1 MKKSIVNPTQV
12 EKATLR
18 IICGNEYGTGFLISD
33 DTLITASHV
42 ILNHIEDEEV
52 IKVEVLDE
60 GNGEGI
66 QLEGDLIEYDSEAD
80 VAVIKLDQSFK
91 KFLPLKISEIR
102 YESIWKGYGYPYN
115 ATDGGWFKGAVKQ
128 QNQSKPYDV
137 ELQCSNYDLDTDYNG
152 LSGAPL
158 VIEDKVVGILTWSIV
173 DGFGAISIS
182 KIESFLASQG
192 IKFEREKNINELPDE
207 LIEELEDIASNE
219 NVITLLQEKLNTGG
233 QYYLLHGSPGSGK
246 TIVSAS
252 LPLHEKDSEIV
263 GKYFIG
269 KPNDQK
275 PKSQVISKESFIG
288 WLEDLISKKLTGK
301 AYPKQTKNFNE
312 RIEAFSRLLDELNQY
327 YIDRNKIG
335 FILIDGLDEV
345 ANAKNV
351 DLEDYLGV
359 FPETL
364 PSNISILFSATR
376 EELLPNFIKSRLL
389 DKNKI
394 HVTPIPIES
403 RINYLRKHL
412 ENQNIELPIEN
423 IHAIAEKSEGHPLYL
438 RYILEILKKEKP
450 SNIEGWL
457 DGLPKLNGDISNYYE
472 KIWDNDLTNDSDKFW
487 IILTVSQ
494 LRHPV
499 KAELLIKMLPEEAKQ
514 AFSIKKESI
523 QHLLRDNLQI
533 SIYHN
538 SFTLFLEAKASESV
552 SSANEN
558 ISNFC
563 EDNEDLEYA
572 ISNKVFHRLNSKNPQ
587 KAVIDCNQE
596 WADKCAFINVE
607 PDLVL
612 KDIKDTEIYSIES
625 GLVTEL
631 IRIKLLLQR
640 TRFRYNNVLAE
651 NAFHIADLLL
661 GLSQPSDALK
671 YILRG
676 ELLLVSDDDAIYFLQ
691 KFYESEAFEQAK
703 KLQSAIRK
711 KYQFLIEK
719 EAKENGFKF
728 STILLHLKATTLLFN
743 RDPEQSAGEFQ
754 NRMQLLKRL
763 KDADERNVE
772 SITHLREYASAWN
785 MGYMTWRFNRYPGLL
800 AVQKLSNV
808 DIDEKWTRHFAMM
821 PAFYD
826 QFKRNVNSSEDS
838 STYWE
843 LIKDVEHLTEYYGVA
858 ESDLPIVIGTLIE
871 DSDRVDIVTELI
883 SRIELNN
890 NLSIRA
896 ENGVDVNL
904 QEINFTIEECKYEGY
919 LNIQD
924 SLPKIENF
932 SSYNWEA
939 NLISIIQFLGQL
951 FGKAHRYNAEGQIS
965 QLNSLEESIDNL
977 IEKLDFSL
985 SERAHWDRSYA
996 IPEGI
1001 LPIIYGHL
1009 TEFILKFFPDKTTSF
1024 VQNVIERGKGGQLG
1038 LYTEGYRQCL
1048 YSITEETSRYTH
1060 KYLVTTKILKI
1071 LETHILNAV
1080 QNRWERVPEL
1090 LRLAELYSRIGND
1103 DKAEEIYCKMLDSS
1117 MGPTWYKE
1125 DQFTLINSILSLDL
1139 ANNSSKT
1146 HFKQFAGY
1154 LDYASG
1160 ELTFQRYVRYE
1171 KESLI
1176 NSLVKAGHVPLAIQ
1190 YFKYQVLPDP
1200 VTIIENAES
1209 STVDALDEG
1218 QGYVLGARSIVEANG
1233 IIQLLKN
1240 IEADPIIVWSIVEAV
1255 IINDETF
1262 RYLRSF
1268 TKIQSQCLVHSS
1280 LSNDEKEM
1288 LHQRLVNIITDEDMV
1303 DNQANYLK
1311 ELKTYLSEDDR
1322 KILQGNLIKEGIDFN
1337 FSKETVKSFNREELS
1352 EEEREKYDDF
1362 RLPGMGKDF
1371 HIDLN
1376 YLEDCINEASIEISA
1391 ENFTKARA
1399 ILSKGLKQLHS
1410 HKSDIWKGGNLANIL
1425 GKAFDLL
1432 PQTGNAEEIT
1442 QSLKEPISNHFT
1454 NDWIVVDQLIEIL
1467 SHNTSHEET
1476 EEILNAIKDH
1486 FDIMIQCD
1494 DEVIKKY
1501 DWMEKETAARD
1512 NINFQLVEFLIWLLN
1527 HPHSS
1532 VKKRVIDSLKLLGT
1546 YRPEQTIP
1554 LLFGTALSNKP
1565 EFSTELSAFVLSRI
1579 ANENPD
1585 IIWHYLQ
1592 GRSDIQEKIV
1602 NLTHFTIKYYFKEV
1616 VVPINSESD
1625 EAKQFYNELLETI
1638 PSNVILEGRIELDE
1652 PNLWPAEHTLE
1663 RLNEIQILNDS
1674 FYDTLL
1680 KKIKKYS
1687 DPIEPSDQ
1695 LKVRSYINRSFHD
1708 QDVHFGSYDYLLR
1721 YAIND
1726 SIIERVSQS
1735 DYEEV
1740 TEILKLPF
1748 TDGT

>member
-1 MKKSIVNPTQV
+1 MKHSIVNPNQV
-12 EKATLR
+12 EKATVK
-18 IICGNEYGTGFLISD
+18 IICGNEYGSGFLISE

-42 ILNHIEDEEV
+42 ILNHIEDEEA

-60 GNGEGI
+60 GNGEDI

-80 VAVIKLDQSFK
+80 VAIIKLAQSFK
-91 KFLPLKISEIR
+91 FFLPLKISEIR
-102 YESIWKGYGYPYN
+102 YESIWKAYGYPYN
-115 ATDGGWFKGAVKQ
+115 ETDGGWFKGAVKQ
-128 QNQSKPYDV
+128 QNNSKPYDV
-137 ELQCSNYDLDTDYNG
+137 ELQCSNYDSDTDYNG

-182 KIESFLASQG
+182 KIKSFLASQG
-192 IKFEREKNINELPDE
+192 IKFDREKNIDELPDG
-207 LIEELEDIASNE
+207 LIKELEDIASNE
-219 NVITLLQEKLNTGG
+219 NVITRLQEKLNAGG
-233 QYYLLHGSPGSGK
+233 KYYLLHGSPGSGK

-252 LPLHEKDSEIV
+252 FSFHEDDSEIV

-269 KPNDQK
+269 KSNDQK
-275 PKSQVISKESFIG
+275 PRSQVISKESFIG
-288 WLEDLISKKLTGK
+288 WLEDLISKKLSGK

-312 RIEAFSRLLDELNQY
+312 RIEAFSRLLVELNQY

-351 DLEDYLGV
+351 DLEDFLGV

-364 PSNISILFSATR
+364 PSNISILLSATR
-376 EELLPNFIKSRLL
+376 EELLPSFIKSRLV
-389 DKNKI
+389 DESRI
-394 HVTPIPIES
+394 HVTPIPIDS
-403 RINYLRKHL
+403 RIKYVRKHL
-412 ENQNIELPIEN
+412 ENKNIELSIEN

-438 RYILEILKKEKP
+438 RYLLEDLKREKP
-450 SNIEGWL
+450 SDIEGWL
-457 DGLPKLNGDISNYYE
+457 DGLPTLNGDISNYYE
-472 KIWDNDLTNDSDKFW
+472 KIWDNNLINDPDKFW

-499 KAELLIKMLPEEAKQ
+499 KAELLIKMLPEETKHT
-514 AFSIKKESI
+514 FSTKRESI
-523 QHLLRDNLQI
+523 RHLLKDDSRI

-538 SFTLFLEAKASESV
+538 SFTLFLEAKANESI
-552 SSANEN
+552 SSANDN

-563 EDNEDLEYA
+563 ENNEDLEYA
-572 ISNKVFHRLNSKNPQ
+572 IANRIFHRLRSANPR

-596 WADKCAFINVE
+596 WADKCAFISVE

-612 KDIKDTEIYSIES
+612 KDIKDTEIYCIES

-640 TRFRYNNVLAE
+640 IRFRYNNVLAA

-691 KFYESEAFEQAK
+691 RFYESEAFEQAQ
-703 KLQSAIRK
+703 KLLSAIRK
-711 KYQFLIEK
+711 RYQFLIEK
-719 EAKENGFKF
+719 ESEENGFKF
-728 STILLHLKATTLLFN
+728 STILLHLKAATLLFN
-743 RDPEQSAGEFQ
+743 RDPEQSTGEFS
-754 NRMQLLKRL
+754 NRMQLLKRF

-772 SITHLREYASAWN
+772 NITRFREYASAWN
-785 MGYMTWRFNRYPGLL
+785 MGYMIWRFNRYPGLL
-800 AVQKLSNV
+800 AVQRISNV

-871 DSDRVDIVTELI
+871 DSDRVDIITKLI

-890 NLSIRA
+890 NFPIRA
-896 ENGVDVNL
+896 ENGVDVNF
-904 QEINFTIEECKYEGY
+904 QEIKLAIEECKYKGY

-924 SLPKIENF
+924 ALPKIEYF
-932 SSYNWEA
+932 SSYNWET

-951 FGKAHRYNAEGQIS
+951 FGKAHRYNAEGQIN
-965 QLNSLEESIDNL
+965 QLNSLEEEIDNL

-985 SERAHWDRSYA
+985 YKRAHWDRSYA

-1001 LPIIYGHL
+1001 LPMVYGNL

-1024 VQNVIERGKGGQLG
+1024 VENVIERGKGGQLG

-1048 YSITEETSRYTH
+1048 FSIIEETSRCPD
-1060 KYLVTTKILKI
+1060 KYSVTTKILKI
-1071 LETHILNAV
+1071 LETHILDAV

-1090 LRLAELYSRIGND
+1090 LQLAELYSRIGNN
-1103 DKAEEIYCKMLDSS
+1103 DKAEEIYSKMLDSS

-1125 DQFTLINSILSLDL
+1125 DQFTLINSVLSLDL
-1139 ANNSSKT
+1139 ANNGKT
-1146 HFKQFAGY
+1146 HFKEFAGY

-1176 NSLVKAGHVPLAIQ
+1176 NSLVKADHVPLAIQ

-1209 STVDALDEG
+1209 STVDSLDEG

-1268 TKIQSQCLVHSS
+1268 AKIQSQCLVHSS
-1280 LSNDEKEM
+1280 LSNDEKEI

-1303 DNQANYLK
+1303 ENQANYLK
-1311 ELKTYLSEDDR
+1311 ELKTYLSEEDR

-1337 FSKETVKSFNREELS
+1337 FSKETVKSINREELS

-1371 HIDLN
+1371 HSDLN
-1376 YLEDCINEASIEISA
+1376 YLEDCIKEASIEISA
-1391 ENFTKARA
+1391 ENFTKAQE

-1410 HKSDIWKGGNLANIL
+1410 HKSDIWKGGNLANVL
-1425 GKAFDLL
+1425 GEVFDLL
-1432 PQTGNAEEIT
+1432 PQTGNAGEIT

-1454 NDWIVVDQLIEIL
+1454 NDWMVVDQLIEIL

-1486 FDIMIQCD
+1486 IDIMIQCD

-1501 DWMEKETAARD
+1501 DWMEKETAID
-1512 NINFQLVEFLIWLLN
+1512 DTNFQLVEFLIWLLN

-1532 VKKRVIDSLKLLGT
+1532 VKNRVIDSLKLLGT
-1546 YRPEQTIP
+1546 NRPEQTIP
-1554 LLFGTALSNKP
+1554 LLFDTALSKKP
-1565 EFSTELSAFVLSRI
+1565 EFATELSAFVLSRI

-1592 GRSDIQEKIV
+1592 NKPDMQKKIID
-1602 NLTHFTIKYYFKEV
+1602 LTHFTIKHYFREIAV
-1616 VVPINSESD
+1616 SMNTVSD

-1638 PSNVILEGRIELDE
+1638 PSNIILEGRIERDE
-1652 PNLWPAEHTLE
+1652 TNLRPAEHLLA
-1663 RLNEIQILNDS
+1663 RLNNMQILNDS
-1674 FYDTLL
+1674 FYDTLIE
-1680 KKIKKYS
+1680 KVKMYS
-1687 DPIEPSDQ
+1687 KPIEPNDQ
-1695 LKVRSYINRSFHD
+1695 LKVQSYINRSFHD
-1708 QDVHFGSYDYLLR
+1708 QDIYIGSYDYLLR
-1721 YAIND
+1721 FAINE
-1726 SIIERVSQS
+1726 SIVERVSKR
-1735 DYEEV
+1735 DYENV

-1748 TDGT
+1748 SDGT